1 MTGLLAVSGIVLVL
15 LASAYSGLTA
25 SDSATTDTPTIQIT
39 PVRDADDDEADVTV
53 TPAPTEAPAL
63 EPTPSPATP
72 TQVSNRENCAEI
84 RGTDYFSPEERTWF
98 LANCVNN

>member
-25 SDSATTDTPTIQIT
+25 SDSTTTDTPTIQIT
-39 PVRDADDDEADVTV
+39 PVRDAGDSDANVTV
-53 TPAPTEAPAL
+53 TPAPTEIPA
-63 EPTPSPATP
+63 EPTPPPATP
-72 TQVSNRENCAEI
+72 TQVTNRENCAQI
-84 RGTDYFSPEERTWF
+84 RGTDYFSPQERTWF